1 MKFISKRPIYSYVI
15 STFIIVLLT
24 GGLLSQIVR
33 SKIILAAILIIQLF
47 FLLVVVYRFHR
58 DYIKP
63 MSQAVQTIDEILDQ
77 NYHARFQYAPVS
89 ELVVELGTKI
99 NRLSKHLAEFSIQE
113 QMQAEQ
119 LSTLIHHVQSG
130 LVLIGR
136 KGYIEL
142 VNRKFLQMFGKES
155 KDYVGYL
162 YYEVLEH
169 PIFDET
175 VQKVFLYEKRVK
187 ETFTHYIGA
196 EKFYYEII
204 GAPIMDEKNIL
215 RGAVLVIYDITE
227 LKKLELMRKDFVAN
241 VSHELKT
248 PITSIKGFAETL
260 LEGGMEDK
268 NVTRDFL
275 GIIYQEGN
283 RMQELIEDL
292 LALSKLE
299 QEDLELQYEQFD
311 AVKMVNDAVFTLQHK
326 AKQKNLTLTLQTDN
340 KIMLEADK
348 PRVKQIIINLVDNA
362 INYTPAKGTITVSVN
377 QHDQYICFTV
387 ADTGIGID
395 EESLSR
401 IFERFY
407 RVDKARSRNT
417 GGTGLGLAIVKHI
430 VEVHNGKIEIESEV
444 NKGTTINVYLPVTKD
459 LE

>member
-1 MKFISKRPIYSYVI
+1 M
-15 STFIIVLLT
+15 LLT
-24 GGLLSQIVR
+24 GGLLSQIV
-33 SKIILAAILIIQLF
+33 SNKIILAAILIIQLF
-47 FLLVVVYRFHR
+47 CLLIVIFRFNR
-58 DYIKP
+58 NYVKP
-63 MSQAVQTIDEILDQ
+63 MSQAVDTIDEILSQ

-89 ELVVELGTKI
+89 ELVVEFGTKI
-99 NRLSKHLAEFSIQE
+99 NRLTKHLAEFSVQE

-119 LSTLIHHVQSG
+119 LSTLIDHVQSG

-142 VNRKFLQMFGKES
+142 VNRKFLHMFGKRP

-187 ETFTHYIGA
+187 ETFMHYIGT
-196 EKFYYEII
+196 EKYYYEII
-204 GAPIMDEKNIL
+204 GAPIMNEKNVL
-215 RGAVLVIYDITE
+215 KGAVLVIYDITE
-227 LKKLELMRKDFVAN
+227 LKKLEYMRKDFVAN

-268 NVTRDFL
+268 DVTRDFL

-299 QEDLELQYEQFD
+299 REDLTLDHEGFNATKL
-311 AVKMVNDAVFTLQHK
+311 VKEAIRTLKHK
-326 AKQKNLTLTLQTDN
+326 AKQKKLSLTLETEQE
-340 KIMLEADK
+340 IMLEADRS
-348 PRVKQIIINLVDNA
+348 RVKQIIINLVDNA
-362 INYTPAKGTITVSVN
+362 INYTPAEGTITVSV
-377 QHDQYICFTV
+377 QQVDEYILFSV
-387 ADTGIGID
+387 SDTGIGID
-395 EESLSR
+395 EESLAR

-430 VEVHNGKIEIESEV
+430 VEVHNGKIDIESEV
-444 NKGTTINVYLPVTKD
+444 NKGTTIKVYLPIVKD
-459 LE
+459 LD

>member
-1 MKFISKRPIYSYVI
+1 MKSIFKRPIYSYLF

-24 GGLLSQIVR
+24 GGLLSQIVT
-33 SKIILAAILIIQLF
+33 SKIILAVILFLQLF
-47 FLLVVVYRFHR
+47 LLILVIFRFNR
-58 DYIKP
+58 DYIRP
-63 MSQAVQTIDEILDQ
+63 MSQAVKTIDDILSQ

-89 ELVVELGTKI
+89 DLVIEFGTKI
-99 NRLSKHLAEFSIQE
+99 NRLSKYLAEFSIQE

-119 LSTLIHHVQSG
+119 LSTLIDHVQSG

-142 VNRKFLQMFGKES
+142 VNRKFLQMFGKNA
-155 KDYVGYL
+155 KNYVGYL

-169 PIFDET
+169 PIFDEA

-187 ETFTHYIGA
+187 ESFTHYIGT
-196 EKFYYEII
+196 EKYYYEII
-204 GAPIMDEKNIL
+204 GAPIINEKNEL
-215 RGAVLVIYDITE
+215 KGAVIVVYDISE

-268 NVTRDFL
+268 EITREFL

-299 QEDLELQYEQFD
+299 QEDLELHYESFD
-311 AVKMVNDAVFTLQHK
+311 ATELVSDAVLGLQHK
-326 AKQKNLTLTLQTDN
+326 AKQKNLSLTLETDQ
-340 KIMLEADK
+340 KIVLEADK
-348 PRVKQIIINLVDNA
+348 PRVKQIILNLLDNA
-362 INYTPAKGTITVSVN
+362 INYTPAEGMITVSVRQIN
-377 QHDQYICFTV
+377 DYIRFSV
-387 ADTGIGID
+387 SDTGIGID
-395 EESLSR
+395 EESLAR

-430 VEVHNGKIEIESEV
+430 VEVHKGQIDIESEV
-444 NKGTTINVYLPVTKD
+444 NKGTTIDVYLPIKKD
-459 LE
+459 LD